1 MRKVNKSSFDSVTRA
16 LNSVADGIPSHKV
29 KLVVHALAGAG
40 LLEHLN
46 LGDVKI
52 LDLPITKK
60 NALVI
65 DLPRFKP
72 RPPFGGKTSRTWAL
86 IHGTSVTAA
95 QCILEGLIRP
105 ADWTYNP
112 DLKQSQL
119 PTFGAYALGMEIA
132 RADNKVPQRAAIDLL
147 DRASEKEKGQLPVLI
162 GALYPN
168 DQVRQFPA

>member
-1 MRKVNKSSFDSVTRA
+1 MGVD
-16 LNSVADGIPSHKV
+16 
-29 KLVVHALAGAG
+29 
-40 LLEHLN
+40 
-46 LGDVKI
+46 
-52 LDLPITKK
+52 
-60 NALVI
+60 
-65 DLPRFKP
+65 PRD
-72 RPPFGGKTSRTWAL
+72 
-86 IHGTSVTAA
+86 
-95 QCILEGLIRP
+95 IRHSCP

-112 DLKQSQL
+112 DLKQSLL